1 VVWVLEALGVVQVR
15 VEVEVFQSVE
25 MAEVVV
31 AVDVVEMKYG
41 IAAVVVGRVCWT
53 VVGWEER

>member
-1 VVWVLEALGVVQVR
+1 MVQVR